1 MIPII
6 MILIVPDLI
15 VSLAISVG
23 FSIPN
28 FLIVATMIIPNA
40 NDASASKVLYPSKK
54 PLNKACDWYCLLIGA
69 SDMPPNGWIKAN
81 NKIIANNT
89 KNTGFKN
96 LPIYSKILDGFL
108 AKNHAITK
116 KTKLK
121 INKYKVICFGDKNGE
136 NAISNDVVASLG
148 KAKKWSDN

>member
-1 MIPII
+1 
-6 MILIVPDLI
+6 
-15 VSLAISVG
+15 
-23 FSIPN
+23 
-28 FLIVATMIIPNA
+28 
-40 NDASASKVLYPSKK
+40 
-54 PLNKACDWYCLLIGA
+54 
-69 SDMPPNGWIKAN
+69 MPPNGWIKAN

-148 KAKKWSDN
+148 KAKNGPITRYRAIVKI

>member
-28 FLIVATMIIPNA
+28 FLIVATMMIPNA

-89 KNTGFKN
+89 KNTGFK
-96 LPIYSKILDGFL
+96 IYRYILKFL
-108 AKNHAITK
+108 MAFSQKPCNHKDEAKNK
-116 KTKLK
+116 
-121 INKYKVICFGDKNGE
+121 
-136 NAISNDVVASLG
+136 
-148 KAKKWSDN
+148 